1 VIFLFVC
8 ERGACLD
15 PVARG
20 TGSPRQA
27 VLSLRRF
34 ELIYARGAI
43 FLMVPKSTVGEHHG
57 MAAVVIET
65 TMPERTDND
74 IEEIW

>member
-1 VIFLFVC
+1 M
-8 ERGACLD
+8 
-15 PVARG
+15 
-20 TGSPRQA
+20 
-27 VLSLRRF
+27 LSLRRF